1 MEKTEGVNSI
11 LGNPKK
17 ALITMSKPLI
27 ISLFI
32 TSLYNIIDAFWVS
45 GLGAEALAG
54 VGYVNPIF
62 IALIGIGNGL
72 AAGASSAISKYIG
85 ENKKNKADNG
95 SIHAI
100 IITII
105 TSIITTILLLI
116 LLEPLLKIMG
126 AQNTIKY
133 ALDYGTI
140 LILGSILI
148 ISSNSIY
155 GILRSEGDAKRPMYA
170 MITASII
177 NILIDPIFIYTLKL
191 GVKGAAI
198 ATLISLLIVN
208 LILIYWFYIKKDTYL
223 KPTIKKFRPNKKIN
237 QDIIKVGF
245 PASLELINNAIFA
258 GLFSLLLTK
267 IAGTDAVAI
276 YSTGWKIVTIS
287 TTPILAIAT
296 ALISI
301 IAVNYGAKK
310 YENIKIAHRYSM
322 KISIILGIIASII
335 IYTFAPQISAI
346 FTSMGTSTRLTTHLT
361 LFLSCIILFFPT
373 MGFGCTSTFV
383 FQGLGKGITAMFQTI
398 LRETVFTLAFA
409 IILSINLGLGEYGAW
424 WGIILGE
431 LVVNTITMIWA
442 DQHIKKLIK
451 KREKRE
457 NLKFIN

>member
-11 LGNPKK
+11 FGNPKK
-17 ALITMSKPLI
+17 ALISLSKPLI

-62 IALIGIGNGL
+62 IVLIGIGNGL

-85 ENKKNKADNG
+85 QKNKNQADNG
-95 SIHAI
+95 STHVIL
-100 IITII
+100 ITII
-105 TSIITTILLLI
+105 TSIITTILLLAI
-116 LLEPLLKIMG
+116 LEPLLKIMG
-126 AQNTIKY
+126 AQNTINY

-140 LILGSILI
+140 LIIGSILI

-170 MITASII
+170 MITASLI
-177 NILIDPIFIYTLKL
+177 NIIIDPIFIYKLNL

-198 ATLISLLIVN
+198 ATILSLLIVN

-223 KPTIKKFRPNKKIN
+223 KPTLKNFHYNKKISI
-237 QDIIKVGF
+237 DIMKVGF

-258 GLFSLLLTK
+258 GLFSLLLTN

-276 YSTGWKIVTIS
+276 YSTGWKVVTIS
-287 TTPILAIAT
+287 TTPILAVAT
-296 ALISI
+296 ALISV
-301 IAVNYGAKK
+301 IAVNYGAEK

-322 KISIILGIIASII
+322 KISVIIGLFASII
-335 IYTFAPQISAI
+335 IYIFAPQISAI
-346 FTSMGTSTRLTTHLT
+346 FTSMGTSTRLATHLT
-361 LFLSCIILFFPT
+361 LFLSCIVIFFPT
-373 MGFGCTSTFV
+373 MGIGCTSTFV

-398 LRETVFTLAFA
+398 LRETIFTLSFA
-409 IILSINLGLGEYGAW
+409 ILLSISLGLGEYGAW
-424 WGIILGE
+424 CGIILGE
-431 LVVNTITMIWA
+431 LVVNTITMVWA
-442 DQHIKKLIK
+442 NQYIKKLIK
-451 KREKRE
+451 KKEEK
-457 NLKFIN
+457 NIKIL

>member
-1 MEKTEGVNSI
+1 MQTQGVKSI

-17 ALITMSKPLI
+17 ALIRLSTPLI

-32 TSLYNIIDAFWVS
+32 TSLYNLIDTFWVS

-54 VGYVNPIF
+54 VGYINPIF
-62 IALIGIGNGL
+62 IALVGIGNGL
-72 AAGASSAISKYIG
+72 GAGASSAISKYIG
-85 ENKKNKADNG
+85 EKNKNKADNG
-95 SIHAI
+95 SIHTL

-116 LLEPLLKIMG
+116 LLKPILQILG
-126 AQNTIKY
+126 AGNTIKY
-133 ALDYGTI
+133 SLEYGTI
-140 LILGSILI
+140 LIIGSILI

-155 GILRSEGDAKRPMYA
+155 GILRSEGDAQRPMYA
-170 MITASII
+170 MIIAAII
-177 NILIDPIFIYTLKL
+177 NIIIDPILIYTLKL

-208 LILIYWFYIKKDTYL
+208 IILLYWFYIKKDTYL
-223 KPTIKKFRPNKKIN
+223 KPTLENFKFNKKISK
-237 QDIIKVGF
+237 DIIKVGL

-258 GLFSLLLTK
+258 ALFSLLLT
-267 IAGTDAVAI
+267 IVAGTDAVAI

-287 TTPILAIAT
+287 TTPILAVAT
-296 ALISI
+296 ALISV
-301 IAVNYGAKK
+301 IAANYGAQK

-322 KISIILGIIASII
+322 KISIILGIIAAII
-335 IYTFAPQISAI
+335 IYLLAPQIAQI
-346 FTSMGTSTRLTTHLT
+346 FTSTGTSTRLTTQLT

-373 MGFGCTSTFV
+373 MGFGCTSTYV

-398 LRETVFTLAFA
+398 LRETIFTLFFA
-409 IILSINLGLGEYGAW
+409 ITLAITLHYGEYGAW

-442 DQHIKKLIK
+442 DTTIKKLTKKEEKNIK
-451 KREKRE
+451 
-457 NLKFIN
+457 NL